1 MLLAVMTS
9 LLLAGAPEASAA
21 PANAAEAAPVQKPEE
36 KKICR
41 KDIETGSLIKGKKIC
56 YTAKQWQK
64 IADANRD
71 EIERSSSMGSKSGQ

>member
-1 MLLAVMTS
+1 MLLAVVTGLMF
-9 LLLAGAPEASAA
+9 AAAPASAA
-21 PANAAEAAPVQKPEE
+21 TPTAAVAPADKPEE

-41 KDIETGSLIKGKKIC
+41 KEVETGSLIKGRKTC

-71 EIERSSSMGSKSGQ
+71 DIERTSSSGSQSGQ

>member
-1 MLLAVMTS
+1 MLLEIVTG
-9 LLLAGAPEASAA
+9 LLLASNATAPADAAA
-21 PANAAEAAPVQKPEE
+21 PKPEE

-41 KDIETGSLIKGKKIC
+41 RQLETGSLIKGKKFC

-71 EIERSSSMGSKSGQ
+71 EIESRASSGSASGK